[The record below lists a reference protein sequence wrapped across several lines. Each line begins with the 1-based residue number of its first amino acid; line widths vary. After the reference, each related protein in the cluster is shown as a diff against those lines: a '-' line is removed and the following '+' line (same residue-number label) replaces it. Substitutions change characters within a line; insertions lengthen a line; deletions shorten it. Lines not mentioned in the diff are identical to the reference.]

1 VDARRFERV
10 LHSRLEDIGTLAD
23 ALDTWGESLDVPMAT
38 LGSVNLMLDELI
50 TNVILHGYG
59 PQGQGSIEVCIDCL
73 DQALDV
79 TLRDQA
85 PPFDPLSVPEPD
97 TTLDIDAREIGG
109 LGVHFVRRMADVVDY
124 HHDGQSN
131 VLHLR
136 KNFPPT
142 GGTA

>member
-1 VDARRFERV
+1 MDARRFERV
-10 LHSRLEDIGTLAD
+10 LHSRLEDIGALAD
-23 ALDTWGESLDVPMAT
+23 ALDTWGESLHIPMAT

-59 PQGQGSIEVCIDCL
+59 PQGQGTIEVQIDCL

-79 TLRDQA
+79 TLRDHA
-85 PPFDPLSVPEPD
+85 PPFDPLSVPAPD

-124 HHDGQSN
+124 HHDGQAN

-136 KNFPPT
+136 KNFPSA
-142 GGTA
+142 GGPA